1 MGSVLRCILIASA
14 VLLFLYM
21 IKKIRQAKMKI
32 EHTIFWLAFSV
43 VLIFMGVCPQIV
55 YIISKWIGFQ
65 SPVNMVFL
73 MIIFILI
80 IKNFLATLQISHL
93 ENKIDSLVQMVAI
106 ERKLDDEMNMKE
118 DEKNE

>member
-1 MGSVLRCILIASA
+1 MGSVLRIILITSA

-21 IKKIRQAKMKI
+21 VKKIRQAKMKI

-43 VLIFMGVCPQIV
+43 VLIIMGVCPQIV
-55 YIISKWIGFQ
+55 YIVSKWIGFQ

-80 IKNFLATLQISHL
+80 VKNFLATLQISQL
-93 ENKIDSLVQMVAI
+93 ENKVDSLVQKVAI
-106 ERKLDDEMNMKE
+106 ERKLDAEEENNIE
-118 DEKNE
+118 Q

>member
-1 MGSVLRCILIASA
+1 MGSVLRIILIASA

-32 EHTIFWLAFSV
+32 EHTIFWLAFSI
-43 VLIFMGVCPQIV
+43 VLIIMGICPQIV
-55 YIISKWIGFQ
+55 YIVSEWIGFQ

-80 IKNFLATLQISHL
+80 VKNFLATLQISHL
-93 ENKIDSLVQMVAI
+93 ENKVDSLIQRVAI
-106 ERKLDDEMNMKE
+106 ERKFDTEKDTKE
-118 DEKNE
+118 HE